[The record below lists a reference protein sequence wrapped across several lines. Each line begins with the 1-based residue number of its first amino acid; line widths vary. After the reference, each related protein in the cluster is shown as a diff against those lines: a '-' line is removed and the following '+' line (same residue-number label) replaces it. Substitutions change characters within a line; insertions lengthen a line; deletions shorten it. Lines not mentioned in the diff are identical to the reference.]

1 MGGRADLS
9 QLSPPIRLDDSVYFW
24 PDRRTMEHLRCHAFR
39 RRLGISAEAQA
50 SADPVYGPM
59 S

>member
-1 MGGRADLS
+1 MD
-9 QLSPPIRLDDSVYFW
+9 PPVCVTCAQSIRLDDPVYLW
-24 PDRRTMEHLRCHAFR
+24 ADRQSIEHLSCHAR
-39 RRLGISAEAQA
+39 SLDIAAAVDA

>member
-1 MGGRADLS
+1 MGDAPICPTCH
-9 QLSPPIRLDDSVYFW
+9 QPIRLDDSVYVW
-24 PDRRTMEHLRCHAFR
+24 SDRRTMEHRRCHAFR

>member
-1 MGGRADLS
+1 MGDAPICPTCH
-9 QLSPPIRLDDSVYFW
+9 QPIRLDESVYFW
-24 PDRRTMEHLRCHAFR
+24 PDRRTMEHLRCHALR

-50 SADPVYGPM
+50 SVNPVYGPM

>member
-1 MGGRADLS
+1 MDPPVCVTCH
-9 QLSPPIRLDDSVYFW
+9 QPIRVDDPVYLW
-24 PDRRTMEHLRCHAFR
+24 ADRQSMEHLSCHAR
-39 RRLGISAEAQA
+39 SLDIAAGVDA

>member
-1 MGGRADLS
+1 MAD
-9 QLSPPIRLDDSVYFW
+9 SPTCAVCEQPIRLDDPVYFW
-24 PDRRTMEHLRCHAFR
+24 ADRQSMEHLSCHAR
-39 RRLGISAEAQA
+39 SLDISAGVDA